1 MRNYFAIGDIHGCY
15 EKLRIMIDKIDIDFN
30 RDTLVCLGDYIDRGP
45 NSFEVV
51 DYLIQL
57 KKKYRNIVLLK
68 GNHEEMLERYLDGSD
83 KLVYLANGG
92 RQTVDSYLRKRTSDD
107 QGLIPPEHIDFFKK
121 LYHFYQTEDYIFVHA
136 GVREKV
142 PIEKQGPEDLLW
154 IRQKFIRSDYD
165 FGKKI
170 IFGHTP
176 LAEPLVQPNKIGVD
190 TGAVYGNKLTC
201 VKLPDVIF
209 YSV

>member
-1 MRNYFAIGDIHGCY
+1 MRNYFAIGDIHGCFD
-15 EKLRIMIDKIDIDFN
+15 KLRKLIDKINIDFN
-30 RDTLVCLGDYIDRGP
+30 RDTLVFLGDYIDRGP
-45 NSFEVV
+45 NSYEVV
-51 DYLIQL
+51 DYLINL
-57 KKKYRNIVLLK
+57 KKTYRNIILLK

-92 RQTVDSYLRKRTSDD
+92 RQTVDSYLSKRESDD
-107 QGLIPPEHIDFFKK
+107 QGLIPPEHLEFFKK
-121 LYHFYQTEDYIFVHA
+121 LYLFYQTENYIFVHA

-142 PIEKQGPEDLLW
+142 PVEKQGPEDLLW

-165 FGKKI
+165 FGKRI
-170 IFGHTP
+170 VFGHTP

-201 VKLPDVIF
+201 VKLPEEIF